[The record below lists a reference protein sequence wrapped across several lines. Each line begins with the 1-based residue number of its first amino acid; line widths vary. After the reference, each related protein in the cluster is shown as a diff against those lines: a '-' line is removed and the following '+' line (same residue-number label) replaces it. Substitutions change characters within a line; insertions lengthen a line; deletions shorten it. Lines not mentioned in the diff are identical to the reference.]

1 MPPILPPNAMEVI
14 SRSAE
19 QTRRVGLRL
28 GALLQ
33 PGDLVCL
40 HGDLGSG
47 KTTFAQGVARGWGAF
62 DHVTSPTFVLINV
75 YRRAKGGQLYHMDA
89 YRLSGPAEAWDLDLE
104 SYLENGPLL
113 VEWAERIQDALPNE
127 CLDVHFTWRD
137 DEQRDLVFTAW
148 GERYETLLL
157 TLRQHTYGR

>member
-1 MPPILPPNAMEVI
+1 MPPILPPNALEVI

-28 GALLQ
+28 GTLLQ

-47 KTTFAQGVARGWGAF
+47 KTTFVQGVARGWGAF

-75 YRRAKGGQLYHMDA
+75 YRRTKGGQLYHMDA

-104 SYLENGPLL
+104 SYLQNGPLL
-113 VEWAERIQDALPNE
+113 VEWAERIQDALPDE
-127 CLDVHFTWRD
+127 RLEVHFTWID

-148 GERYETLLL
+148 GEHYEALLL
-157 TLRQHTYGR
+157 TLRRHIYGR